1 MSLLTIDLKP
11 THTLR
16 VSLQSDYYGALMLM
30 PDASPTLRMHLLSAV
45 IVGDK
50 GDKGD
55 QGATGDKG
63 DKGDKGDD
71 GAPGAP
77 GAAGATG
84 PKGDKG
90 DPGNDGAP
98 GAPGAAGAAGPKGDK
113 GDPGDDSVNVDGGS
127 PSDTLP
133 VFVIDGGTP

>member
-30 PDASPTLRMHLLSAV
+30 PDASQTLRMHLLSAV

-55 QGATGDKG
+55 KGDQGATGDKG
-63 DKGDKGDD
+63 DKGDPGDD

-90 DPGNDGAP
+90 DPGND
-98 GAPGAAGAAGPKGDK
+98 
-113 GDPGDDSVNVDGGS
+113 SVNVDGGS

>member
-1 MSLLTIDLKP
+1 MSIVRVILGELRPRHRMQLGAVVVEPSAEMELALTPFVRGGD
-11 THTLR
+11 
-16 VSLQSDYYGALMLM
+16 GA
-30 PDASPTLRMHLLSAV
+30 P
-45 IVGDK
+45 
-50 GDKGD
+50 
-55 QGATGDKG
+55 
-63 DKGDKGDD
+63 

-90 DPGNDGAP
+90 D
-98 GAPGAAGAAGPKGDK
+98 
-113 GDPGDDSVNVDGGS
+113 DSVNIDGGS

>member
-1 MSLLTIDLKP
+1 MSIVRVILGELRPRHRMQLGAVVVEPSAEMELALTLFVRGGD
-11 THTLR
+11 
-16 VSLQSDYYGALMLM
+16 GA
-30 PDASPTLRMHLLSAV
+30 P
-45 IVGDK
+45 
-50 GDKGD
+50 
-55 QGATGDKG
+55 
-63 DKGDKGDD
+63 

-90 DPGNDGAP
+90 D
-98 GAPGAAGAAGPKGDK
+98 K
-113 GDPGDDSVNVDGGS
+113 GDDSVNIDGGS

>member
-1 MSLLTIDLKP
+1 MSIVRVILGELRPRHRMQLGAVVVEPSAEMELALTPFVHGGD
-11 THTLR
+11 
-16 VSLQSDYYGALMLM
+16 GA
-30 PDASPTLRMHLLSAV
+30 PGAPGA
-45 IVGDK
+45 K
-50 GDKGD
+50 GDPGNDGAPGAPGAKGD
-55 QGATGDKG
+55 PGN
-63 DKGDKGDD
+63 D

-90 DPGNDGAP
+90 D
-98 GAPGAAGAAGPKGDK
+98 K
-113 GDPGDDSVNVDGGS
+113 GDDSVNIDGGS

>member
-45 IVGDK
+45 IVGD
-50 GDKGD
+50 
-55 QGATGDKG
+55 
-63 DKGDKGDD
+63 
-71 GAPGAP
+71 
-77 GAAGATG
+77 
-84 PKGDKG
+84 KGDKG

>member
-45 IVGDK
+45 IV
-50 GDKGD
+50 
-55 QGATGDKG
+55 G

>member
-11 THTLR
+11 THTLS
-16 VSLQSDYYGALMLM
+16 VSLRSDYYGALMLM
-30 PDASPTLRMHLLSAV
+30 PDASQTLRMHLLSAV

-55 QGATGDKG
+55 KG
-63 DKGDKGDD
+63 DQGND

-90 DPGNDGAP
+90 D
-98 GAPGAAGAAGPKGDK
+98 K
-113 GDPGDDSVNVDGGS
+113 GDDSVNIDGGS